1 MYTQT
6 AFWGGGWAPTGQL
19 SISAVLTVLYLLAP
33 ITSYFSVFI
42 YFIFFNCSIAMHC
55 IPLPSNILRVIWFFT
70 LYLVFDMVYLVLGT
84 VYFVFGMVYLIFG
97 TVQLISWTR
106 VRRRQMEGWHVSL
119 SASRPIRPLLPACSI
134 AHGRIVDWL
143 DWSKLPLHTIHR
155 IPAGGETLKVSSIWL
170 PNLMIS
176 LILICRSPILYSSI
190 LYFDTQM
197 TEKYSTAMC

>member
-1 MYTQT
+1 
-6 AFWGGGWAPTGQL
+6 
-19 SISAVLTVLYLLAP
+19 
-33 ITSYFSVFI
+33 
-42 YFIFFNCSIAMHC
+42 
-55 IPLPSNILRVIWFFT
+55 
-70 LYLVFDMVYLVLGT
+70 MVYLVLGT

-119 SASRPIRPLLPACSI
+119 SASRPIHPLLPACSI

-197 TEKYSTAMC
+197 TEKYSTAMCYFGSSLSQPEYVSDVWEASFSRTTVYNCTLPKQSFSSVISSKV